1 VLNAVIALTAWYF
14 LVSALTF
21 GVYAFDKHRAIRA
34 DGSRRVPEATLHL
47 LALAGGFAGA
57 IFAMRIIRHKNR
69 KLAFVALTWA
79 IALLHGLIWAGTI
92 ALRR

>member
-1 VLNAVIALTAWYF
+1 MALAAWY
-14 LVSALTF
+14 LIVSAFTF

-47 LALAGGFAGA
+47 LALVGGFAGSLC
-57 IFAMRIIRHKNR
+57 AMRIIRHKNR
-69 KLAFVALTWA
+69 KPAFVVLTWA
-79 IALLHGLIWAGTI
+79 IALLHGLLWAGAI